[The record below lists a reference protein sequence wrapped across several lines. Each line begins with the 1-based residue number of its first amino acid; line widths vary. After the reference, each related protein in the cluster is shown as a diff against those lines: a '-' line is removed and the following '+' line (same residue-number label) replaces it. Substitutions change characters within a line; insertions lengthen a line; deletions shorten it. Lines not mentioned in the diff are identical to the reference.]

1 LSSGGLVAALS
12 GLKKKMSFIWVGWP
26 GTIPKEEQELFR
38 KQLWEQQRCI
48 PVFLDEQTADEH
60 YNGFSN
66 GILWPLFHYI
76 SKGSHFD
83 SRLWAS
89 YCKANREFADV
100 VDSIWKEG
108 DLVWVH
114 DYHLML
120 LPKYFREKRPT
131 AAISFFLHIPFPSS
145 EVYKVLPV
153 RAELLIALLHCTLI
167 GVHTYDYVRHFLL
180 ACSYLLGVETAPK
193 GVYYKNEFV
202 TVGAFPVGIDV
213 LKWQELLASTEVQ
226 QRIRQLDETFSG
238 KKIFLGVDRLDY
250 IKGLPHKFQA
260 FELFLRQHIEYQD
273 KVVFIQVAVPTRQDV
288 TEYKQLKREVDQLVG
303 RINGRYGGVGHNP
316 IHYLF
321 KSVNS
326 QELAALYS
334 IADACIVTS
343 IRDGMNLVCQEYVA
357 CQQKKYGVVVL
368 SEFAGAAQC
377 LCSAL
382 RVNPWDVQEVAN
394 AYYEVVTMSLEERRE
409 RHETNFNYISK
420 HTASHWGLSFTK
432 EMKQKLRLQQS
443 LLKVTHM
450 NIDDVVDKYKRA
462 THRLILLE
470 YDGVCSEF
478 HPLPSEAR
486 PTPELLSHLKKL
498 SSDKRNV
505 VFIYCGREKRQLD
518 TWFDGIDI
526 GFFAEHG
533 YSFKMPFTKEWKR
546 IVNPPI
552 DNSWMKTIRPVL
564 DYFTIRTPGSWIEQ
578 KEANITWHYRNC
590 PRSFGQLQAQ
600 EITNFISNITDYNI
614 EVVRLLF
621 SFGAIISFFPNN
633 VVLAIGTRSLRN

>member
-1 LSSGGLVAALS
+1 MAGTFGLNRSPTTSIPIELSDS
-12 GLKKKMSFIWVGWP
+12 
-26 GTIPKEEQELFR
+26 
-38 KQLWEQQRCI
+38 
-48 PVFLDEQTADEH
+48 FLDQVKLKNENIERESKKCISEIIFA
-60 YNGFSN
+60 NFS
-66 GILWPLFHYI
+66 
-76 SKGSHFD
+76 
-83 SRLWAS
+83 
-89 YCKANREFADV
+89 
-100 VDSIWKEG
+100 
-108 DLVWVH
+108 
-114 DYHLML
+114 
-120 LPKYFREKRPT
+120 
-131 AAISFFLHIPFPSS
+131 
-145 EVYKVLPV
+145 
-153 RAELLIALLHCTLI
+153 LLIHIQCIA
-167 GVHTYDYVRHFLL
+167 
-180 ACSYLLGVETAPK
+180 
-193 GVYYKNEFV
+193 
-202 TVGAFPVGIDV
+202 
-213 LKWQELLASTEVQ
+213 Q
-226 QRIRQLDETFSG
+226 IRQLDETFSG

-546 IVNPPI
+546 IE
-552 DNSWMKTIRPVL
+552 SMKFIL
-564 DYFTIRTPGSWIEQ
+564 LQFTISMVYVNKSEP
-578 KEANITWHYRNC
+578 
-590 PRSFGQLQAQ
+590 
-600 EITNFISNITDYNI
+600 SN
-614 EVVRLLF
+614 
-621 SFGAIISFFPNN
+621 
-633 VVLAIGTRSLRN
+633 